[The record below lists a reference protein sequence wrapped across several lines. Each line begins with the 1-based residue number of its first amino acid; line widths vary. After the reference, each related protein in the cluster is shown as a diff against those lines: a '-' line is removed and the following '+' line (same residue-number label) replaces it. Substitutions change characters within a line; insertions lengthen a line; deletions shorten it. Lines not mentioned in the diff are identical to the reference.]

1 MSKPF
6 GRPLKTPELG
16 PRVPVCVKLPEA
28 VVARLR
34 LLATQRSVSQSDILT
49 ELIMRQKPRNRP

>member
-1 MSKPF
+1 MIKPF

-16 PRVPVCVKLPEA
+16 RRIPVCVKLPES

-34 LLATQRSVSQSDILT
+34 LLADRRSVSQSDIIT
-49 ELIMRQKPRNRP
+49 ELIMRQKKP